1 MNINQSIFY
10 RINKQNLS
18 MRSSIRDIPLMH
30 SVHLEIYNQ
39 SISPGNIC
47 KTNSYSSIRTTL
59 TFCINFYHPS
69 PILLYRKYTDK
80 ILNMYMMN
88 MIRHNLVFKTVYCI
102 IKSDAILYHLFQSH
116 TMSLFFPKVSVNK
129 VNISFSDTRKVGC
142 FQSPFIPT
150 EAFC

>member
-1 MNINQSIFY
+1 MRIHDRAKTPVRKCRREKITRGENNHVYCKCSISEIPYKKCYMIITKSCSMQKNTLIYMNINQSIFY

-47 KTNSYSSIRTTL
+47 KTNLYSSIRTTL

-69 PILLYRKYTDK
+69 PILY
-80 ILNMYMMN
+80 
-88 MIRHNLVFKTVYCI
+88 
-102 IKSDAILYHLFQSH
+102 DAIENTLIRF
-116 TMSLFFPKVSVNK
+116 
-129 VNISFSDTRKVGC
+129 
-142 FQSPFIPT
+142 
-150 EAFC
+150 